1 MVTVPCPHCEGSVDL
16 PDGATDVFTCLHCGG
31 QFGYL
36 PDEGEGMEAEIVPL
50 APDPNKD
57 EPDAYERK
65 VLFVFKVLGV
75 LTGLGV
81 YGYLLFLVATFLLTL
96 FGFFAIMYFFQHLGY
111 L

>member
-50 APDPNKD
+50 APDPRRD
-57 EPDAYERK
+57 TGDAYDRR
-65 VLFVFKVLGV
+65 VFFGV
-75 LTGLGV
+75 S
-81 YGYLLFLVATFLLTL
+81 LVAGAGLTAVLIFLLL
-96 FGFFAIMYFFQHLGY
+96 PVFLWFFIVWLLTHG
-111 L
+111 

>member
-1 MVTVPCPHCEGSVDL
+1 MVAVACPHCEGSVDL

-65 VLFVFKVLGV
+65 VLFVFKF
-75 LTGLGV
+75 
-81 YGYLLFLVATFLLTL
+81 LFLIGVGLLTAFVWHFL
-96 FGFFAIMYFFQHLGY
+96 SAVAFAVVIVMGLSGV
-111 L
+111 

>member
-1 MVTVPCPHCEGSVDL
+1 MVTVACPHCEGSVDL

-65 VLFVFKVLGV
+65 VLFVFKFLFLIGVGLLTAFVLYFLSIVAMGMAIGI
-75 LTGLGV
+75 GLGR
-81 YGYLLFLVATFLLTL
+81 
-96 FGFFAIMYFFQHLGY
+96 M
-111 L
+111 

>member
-1 MVTVPCPHCEGSVDL
+1 MVTVACPHCEGSVDL

-65 VLFVFKVLGV
+65 VLFGFKVLGV

-81 YGYLLFLVATFLLTL
+81 YGFLLYLVAMFLFMA
-96 FGFFAIMYFFQHLGY
+96 FGVFVILWYIQYLG
-111 L
+111 

>member
-65 VLFVFKVLGV
+65 VLFVFKF
-75 LTGLGV
+75 
-81 YGYLLFLVATFLLTL
+81 LFLIGVGLLTAFVL
-96 FGFFAIMYFFQHLGY
+96 YFLSVVALAMAIGMGLSRM
-111 L
+111 

>member
-36 PDEGEGMEAEIVPL
+36 PDEGEGMGAEIVPL
-50 APDPNKD
+50 APDPMKD

-65 VLFVFKVLGV
+65 VLFVFKF
-75 LTGLGV
+75 
-81 YGYLLFLVATFLLTL
+81 LFLIGVGLLTAFVL
-96 FGFFAIMYFFQHLGY
+96 YFLSVVALAMAIGMGLSRM
-111 L
+111 

>member
-1 MVTVPCPHCEGSVDL
+1 MVTVACPHCEGSVDL

-36 PDEGEGMEAEIVPL
+36 PDEGEGMGAEIVPL

-65 VLFVFKVLGV
+65 VLFVFKFLILIGV
-75 LTGLGV
+75 G
-81 YGYLLFLVATFLLTL
+81 LLTAL
-96 FGFFAIMYFFQHLGY
+96 VLYFLSAVALAMAIGIGLSGA
-111 L
+111 

>member
-1 MVTVPCPHCEGSVDL
+1 MVNVTCPHCEGSVDL

-36 PDEGEGMEAEIVPL
+36 PDEGEGMEAEVVPL

-65 VLFVFKVLGV
+65 VLFVFRF
-75 LTGLGV
+75 
-81 YGYLLFLVATFLLTL
+81 LFLIGVGLLTAFVL
-96 FGFFAIMYFFQHLGY
+96 YFLSAVALAMAIGIGLSGA
-111 L
+111 

>member
-1 MVTVPCPHCEGSVDL
+1 MVTVTCPHCEGSVDL

-36 PDEGEGMEAEIVPL
+36 PDEGEGMEAEVVPL

-65 VLFVFKVLGV
+65 VLFVFRF
-75 LTGLGV
+75 
-81 YGYLLFLVATFLLTL
+81 LFLIGVGLLTAFVL
-96 FGFFAIMYFFQHLGY
+96 YFLSVVALAMAIGMGLSGA
-111 L
+111 

>member
-50 APDPNKD
+50 APDPMKD

-65 VLFVFKVLGV
+65 VLFVFKF
-75 LTGLGV
+75 
-81 YGYLLFLVATFLLTL
+81 LFLIGVGLLTAFVL
-96 FGFFAIMYFFQHLGY
+96 YFLSVVALAMAIGMGLSRM
-111 L
+111 

>member
-1 MVTVPCPHCEGSVDL
+1 MVTVACPHCEGSVDL

-36 PDEGEGMEAEIVPL
+36 PDEGEGMEAEIVAL

-65 VLFVFKVLGV
+65 ILFGFKLVSAIGIGL
-75 LTGLGV
+75 LTAF
-81 YGYLLFLVATFLLTL
+81 LLFL
-96 FGFFAIMYFFQHLGY
+96 GFIIIVGIGIQQSLA
-111 L
+111 